1 MAKTTPVYIFPDHNI
16 DPRQKDKKWI
26 LDYCRAAWH
35 HNSAGGT
42 STYLSNVYR
51 MQYISD
57 YAQGK
62 QSVNNYKQQLGV
74 DQRNDETFININYE
88 PLPVL
93 PKFID
98 IALSR
103 LMKYDYNIIATPI
116 DSKSRFEIDD
126 YFKKQRAK
134 IKVKEKLAEVD
145 PKLAASLETSPDEPK
160 DEEELKIFREY
171 TYKTNLA
178 KEAEMATE
186 AILNDNGFEDAR
198 LQTFENALLFGI
210 AGYKEEVGADGRIY
224 IREVNPKQML
234 IAPSQ
239 RKDYKDAEYIAE
251 LKYMTVSTLR
261 RIAGDQFTEEQIEK
275 IAKSY
280 LNKFGNPDH
289 FPRSNIYSRS
299 YDDFKIQ
306 VMDIE
311 FDSTNMMVYEEGID
325 SKGNKRYARADMQK
339 ASKPKK
345 NGRFIKAPIG
355 VVYRAKWIVGTEYI
369 FDYGL
374 MRNMKR
380 RNSDLKSTSKSYH
393 IRAYSKQGGIVTGK
407 VESMIS
413 IVDQINLAW
422 FRLQQAIAEARPDGF
437 AFDLDALEDIP
448 LGKAGQQLTP
458 YQTFQLFLEKGVMPY
473 RSRDLEGDKTHYVPI
488 REIRGGVG
496 DQARQYYEIIFNGL
510 NMIREMFGL
519 SPVSAGEAPER
530 MLTSVAQISDQATSD
545 ALAPVARAEKLAF
558 EDMLNGVV
566 DRLRSIAR
574 TRPNS
579 PYKYMIGSESMDFFK
594 LSPDLSMR
602 SFAIRL
608 ETKPDIR
615 EKEMLIQYATKYM
628 DQGLTDMADIAMIR
642 NTDNLKLAEQLLS
655 YRIKKRREEAQQ
667 MEMQK
672 AQMNS
677 QGQAQAAQMAEQAK
691 QQTLQL
697 EYQLKMQ
704 LARLEKEYDLAI
716 AQGRDRAGLTMAE
729 MQAMTS
735 MDNAQTAAESKE
747 YQTELLAKAGEMR
760 EKSKELDDRK
770 RK

>member
-1 MAKTTPVYIFPDHNI
+1 
-16 DPRQKDKKWI
+16 
-26 LDYCRAAWH
+26 
-35 HNSAGGT
+35 
-42 STYLSNVYR
+42 
-51 MQYISD
+51 
-57 YAQGK
+57 
-62 QSVNNYKQQLGV
+62 
-74 DQRNDETFININYE
+74 
-88 PLPVL
+88 
-93 PKFID
+93 
-98 IALSR
+98 
-103 LMKYDYNIIATPI
+103 
-116 DSKSRFEIDD
+116 
-126 YFKKQRAK
+126 
-134 IKVKEKLAEVD
+134 
-145 PKLAASLETSPDEPK
+145 
-160 DEEELKIFREY
+160 
-171 TYKTNLA
+171 
-178 KEAEMATE
+178 
-186 AILNDNGFEDAR
+186 
-198 LQTFENALLFGI
+198 
-210 AGYKEEVGADGRIY
+210 
-224 IREVNPKQML
+224 
-234 IAPSQ
+234 
-239 RKDYKDAEYIAE
+239 
-251 LKYMTVSTLR
+251 
-261 RIAGDQFTEEQIEK
+261 
-275 IAKSY
+275 
-280 LNKFGNPDH
+280 
-289 FPRSNIYSRS
+289 
-299 YDDFKIQ
+299 
-306 VMDIE
+306 
-311 FDSTNMMVYEEGID
+311 
-325 SKGNKRYARADMQK
+325 
-339 ASKPKK
+339 
-345 NGRFIKAPIG
+345 
-355 VVYRAKWIVGTEYI
+355 
-369 FDYGL
+369 
-374 MRNMKR
+374 
-380 RNSDLKSTSKSYH
+380 
-393 IRAYSKQGGIVTGK
+393 
-407 VESMIS
+407 MIS

-672 AQMNS
+672 IQMNS

-704 LARLEKEYDLAI
+704 LTRLEKEYDLAI
-716 AQGRDRAGLTMAE
+716 AQGRDRADLTMAE

-735 MDNAQTAAESKE
+735 MDNAQTVAESKE
-747 YQTELLAKAGEMR
+747 YQTELLARAGEMR